1 MARSYISNIA
11 WPPVT
16 DVQYQPLK
24 SMLDQAIA
32 LETNSLDALEDGQ
45 LAQLQQ
51 LLRYAVAHSPY
62 YRDVLKEISWE
73 GARSLEALLQQ
84 LPILTRESLQN
95 AEQQISCNAAPEDHH
110 PLSVTQTSGS
120 TGQPVVLRKSE
131 LTKFFWMVDTLR
143 EHLWWQRDFT
153 LPMAVIKPALP
164 EHPISL
170 PNWGPPVSNVFP
182 SGPSFGMSFS
192 HTVEAQARWLAN
204 IKPAYLLSFPSNLSA
219 LLDACRTMPEGL
231 SNIRQ
236 LRTLGETVTDEL
248 RAKVRTQ
255 LGVDIVDQYSSQE
268 IGVGAIQC
276 PHSGAYHTMATNLI
290 VEVLN
295 DNDQPCTSGE
305 IGRLVITDL
314 HNFITPLIRYEIGDY
329 AEQGEP
335 CDCGRT
341 LPTLKRIL
349 GRRRNMLR
357 LPDGQRIWPR
367 VGFAHFREIAPVQ
380 QFQVVQVSVTELTLK
395 VRVPR
400 SLTDE
405 EKSGLVNIVN
415 RALNSQFAIHIE
427 ATEFPLP
434 GSKTGKFEEF
444 VSYC

>member
-1 MARSYISNIA
+1 
-11 WPPVT
+11 
-16 DVQYQPLK
+16 
-24 SMLDQAIA
+24 MLDQAIA
-32 LETNSLDALEDGQ
+32 LETSSPNTLEDGQ

-51 LLRYAVAHSPY
+51 VLDYAVAHSPY
-62 YRDVLKEISWE
+62 YRDALKEVSWAS
-73 GARSLEALLQQ
+73 ARSLQVLLQQ
-84 LPILTRESLQN
+84 LPILTREHLQN
-95 AEQQISCNAAPEDHH
+95 AEQQISCHTAPADHH

-120 TGQPVVLRKSE
+120 TGQPVTLQKSE

-164 EHPISL
+164 DQPVTL
-170 PNWGPPVSNVFP
+170 PNWGPPVSNIFP

-204 IKPAYLLSFPSNLSA
+204 IKPAYLMSFPSNLSA
-219 LLDACRTMPEGL
+219 LLDACRTLPEGL

-236 LRTLGETVTDEL
+236 LRTLGETVTDGL
-248 RAKVRTQ
+248 RVKVRTQ

-276 PHSGAYHTMATNLI
+276 PHSGNYHIMATNLI

-295 DNDQPCTSGE
+295 DNNQPCTRGE
-305 IGRLVITDL
+305 IGRLVVTDL

-329 AEQGEP
+329 AEQGES

-341 LPTLKRIL
+341 LPTLNRIL
-349 GRRRNMLR
+349 GRKRNMLR

-380 QFQVVQVSVTELTLK
+380 QFQVVQLSVTELTLK

-400 SLTDE
+400 PLTEE
-405 EKSGLVNIVN
+405 EKGGLANVVST
-415 RALNSQFAIHIE
+415 ALNSQFAINIE
-427 ATEFPLP
+427 ESELPLP

-444 VSYC
+444 VSHC